1 MVQSNP
7 KQAFDRAI
15 SLLKNDSFDEAE
27 KICRSSLS
35 ENDRDI
41 NFLFL
46 LGTIQMRKNE
56 LEEAIKI
63 FKADGAASIWS
74 LFSPQHFRQE
84 EMASDCRFPQFPE
97 KN

>member
-15 SLLKNDSFDEAE
+15 FLLKNDSFDEAE

-46 LGTIQMRKNE
+46 LGTIQMQRMSLKKLRCFLKLWLRGLQIIQLYRK
-56 LEEAIKI
+56 I
-63 FKADGAASIWS
+63 
-74 LFSPQHFRQE
+74 
-84 EMASDCRFPQFPE
+84 
-97 KN
+97 